1 MSSGSNAPRR
11 TIEPI
16 DPVPTPNVQRDIRRL
31 EDLAALRV
39 SLEHE
44 AVDRERRECEAR
56 ESAARVERA
65 AREAAEQAKREANV
79 FRDAVG
85 EVEPLKVAAR
95 VQHPRDRP
103 APIAHQHRRDE
114 AAALA
119 ESISDELESD
129 VVLDADEDASWRRE
143 GIAPDVIRKLRRA
156 HWIVQ
161 SELDLHGAR
170 VGEAREML
178 GHFLRE
184 SIKHRLRCVRV
195 VHGKGHG
202 SIGKQP
208 VLKGKVR
215 GWLMQKD
222 EVLAFCQARECDG
235 GGGALIVL
243 LRPC

>member
-1 MSSGSNAPRR
+1 MRR
-11 TIEPI
+11 HIH
-16 DPVPTPNVQRDIRRL
+16 RL
-31 EDLAALRV
+31 EDLTALRDA
-39 SLEHE
+39 LE
-44 AVDRERRECEAR
+44 
-56 ESAARVERA
+56 
-65 AREAAEQAKREANV
+65 REAADRARHERDAREEAARAEREANV

-85 EVEPLKVAAR
+85 AVAPLKVGAR
-95 VQHPRDRP
+95 AQHPRERP

-119 ESISDELESD
+119 ESISDELDSD
-129 VVLDADEDASWRRE
+129 AVLDADEQASWRRE
-143 GIAPDVIRKLRRA
+143 GIAPDVARKLRRG
-156 HWIVQ
+156 HWIIQ

-178 GHFLRE
+178 GDFLRDA
-184 SIKHRLRCVRV
+184 IKHRQRCVRV
-195 VHGKGHG
+195 IHGKGHG

>member
-1 MSSGSNAPRR
+1 MQ
-11 TIEPI
+11 
-16 DPVPTPNVQRDIRRL
+16 PNIRRL
-31 EDLAALRV
+31 EDLAALREA
-39 SLEHE
+39 LERD
-44 AVDRERRECEAR
+44 AADRARREREERDA
-56 ESAARVERA
+56 AAR
-65 AREAAEQAKREANV
+65 AEREANV

-85 EVEPLKVAAR
+85 AVAPLKVSAR
-95 VQHPRDRP
+95 AQHSREQP

-129 VVLDADEDASWRRE
+129 AVLDADEQASWGRE
-143 GIAPDVIRKLRRA
+143 GIAPDVVRKLRRG
-156 HWIVQ
+156 HWIIQ

-178 GHFLRE
+178 GDYLRE
-184 SIKHRLRCVRV
+184 SIKHRQRCVRV
-195 VHGKGHG
+195 IHGKGHG

-215 GWLMQKD
+215 GWLVQKD

>member
-1 MSSGSNAPRR
+1 M
-11 TIEPI
+11 
-16 DPVPTPNVQRDIRRL
+16 QRDIRRL
-31 EDLAALRV
+31 EDLAALREA
-39 SLEHE
+39 LE
-44 AVDRERRECEAR
+44 
-56 ESAARVERA
+56 
-65 AREAAEQAKREANV
+65 REAADRALREREARVAAAQAERDANV

-85 EVEPLKVAAR
+85 AVAPLKVSAR
-95 VQHPRDRP
+95 AQHSRQRP

-119 ESISDELESD
+119 ESISDELDSD
-129 VVLDADEDASWRRE
+129 AVLDADEQASWHSS
-143 GIAPDVIRKLRRA
+143 GIAPDVVRKLRRG

-170 VGEAREML
+170 VGEARDML
-178 GHFLRE
+178 GNFLRE
-184 SIKHRLRCVRV
+184 AIRHRQRCVRV
-195 VHGKGHG
+195 IHGKGHG

-215 GWLMQKD
+215 GWLTQKD

-243 LRPC
+243 LRPG

>member
-1 MSSGSNAPRR
+1 MK
-11 TIEPI
+11 
-16 DPVPTPNVQRDIRRL
+16 RDIRRL
-31 EDLAALRV
+31 QDLAALRQA
-39 SLEHE
+39 LERD
-44 AVDRERRECEAR
+44 AIDRALRERE
-56 ESAARVERA
+56 
-65 AREAAEQAKREANV
+65 AREAAVRSAREASL

-85 EVEPLKVAAR
+85 AVEPLKVPAR
-95 VQHPRDRP
+95 VQHPRPQP

-119 ESISDELESD
+119 ASISDELESD
-129 VVLDADEDASWRRE
+129 AVLDADEEASWGRE
-143 GIAPDVIRKLRRA
+143 GIAHGVVRKLRRG

-170 VGEAREML
+170 VGEARELL
-178 GHFLRE
+178 GEFLR
-184 SIKHRLRCVRV
+184 SAIRHRQRCVRV
-195 VHGKGHG
+195 IHGKGHG

-243 LRPC
+243 LQPC